1 MPMAIRG
8 YSEKRD
14 FHRMQV
20 NSEAQITDN
29 QGQTITG
36 ICRDLSGT
44 GMQLYVHS
52 TIPEDEELMVI
63 LPSNRNDFPPFESSV
78 RVLRSEPE
86 GEGFLLG
93 TAIIEI
99 KR

>member
-1 MPMAIRG
+1 MPMAMRD

-14 FHRMQV
+14 YHRMRV
-20 NSEAQITDN
+20 NSEAQITDSR
-29 QGQTITG
+29 GHTMTG
-36 ICRDLSGT
+36 VCRDLSGT
-44 GMQLYVHS
+44 GMQLFVDS
-52 TIPEDEELMVI
+52 PIAEGDELMVM

-78 RVLRSEPE
+78 RVLRSEPD
-86 GEGFLLG
+86 GDGFLLG

>member
-1 MPMAIRG
+1 MPMAMRD

-20 NSEAQITDN
+20 NSEVQITDSKGN
-29 QGQTITG
+29 TFVG

-44 GMQLYVHS
+44 GMQIHS
-52 TIPEDEELMVI
+52 ETRVEKGDELLVV
-63 LPSNRNDFPPFESSV
+63 LPSTRDDFPPLESSV

-86 GEGFLLG
+86 GNGYLLG